1 MLVDEAIY
9 VNGVRRD
16 GHDPSG
22 IEGFS
27 WVGVHDPT
35 LRELISYQDHF
46 HFNDL
51 ALEDAVS
58 RQQRPKLDVFDGH
71 SFLVLRTVAYNG
83 RNKPLTIGDVCIF
96 FSEQAVVTVRHG
108 EAMPLTTIR
117 KDLELRPTKLRRG
130 PTAIVHE
137 LVDRLVDQYVDVMQ
151 RINTDVSDIED
162 AVFDDETPAPSH
174 EMYQVKRELIEFRR
188 AVQPL
193 VEPMTVLASGS
204 TQFIDPSFKYD
215 FSDVGDHLL
224 KVVDEVDALEKIMD
238 AALQANLAL
247 ISVKQNE
254 DMRKISAWV
263 GIAAVPTMVAGIY
276 GMNFDNM
283 PELGSRF
290 GYFVVLGVMGVACL
304 WIHRLF
310 RRNNWL

>member
-1 MLVDEAIY
+1 VDEALYID
-9 VNGVRRD
+9 GVRHD

-22 IEGFS
+22 TNGFS

-58 RQQRPKLDVFDGH
+58 RQQRPKLDTFDGH

-83 RNKPLTIGDVCIF
+83 RGHSLTIGDVCLF
-96 FSEQAVVTVRHG
+96 FSNNAVVTVRHG

-117 KDLELRPTKLRRG
+117 RDLEANPTKLRRG

-137 LVDRLVDQYVDVMQ
+137 LVDRLVDQYVEVVQ
-151 RINTDVSDIED
+151 RITEDVAIIED
-162 AVFDDETPAPSH
+162 SVFDDETPAPSH
-174 EMYQVKRELIEFRR
+174 EMYQVKREPIEFRR

-193 VEPMTVLASGS
+193 CEPITRLASGS
-204 TQFIDPSFKYD
+204 AEHIDKSFKYE
-215 FSDVGDHLL
+215 FSDIRDHLL

-254 DMRKISAWV
+254 DMRRISAWV

-283 PELGSRF
+283 PELNSRF
-290 GYFVVLGVMGVACL
+290 GYFIVLGAMAGVCL
-304 WIHRLF
+304 WLHRLF